1 MLAPAPYQVPVK
13 EGKAESGKTRGGL
26 HSEGKLDT
34 KSREIEVSLPEDKG
48 EGEASIP
55 SPYRKKR
62 AASEGWEELT
72 PKRGKMPS
80 SGGSGLEGDAVAQ
93 LRREDKPP
101 TKS

>member
-1 MLAPAPYQVPVK
+1 MLALVPYQAPVE
-13 EGKAESGKTRGGL
+13 EGKVESGKTWDDLCFG
-26 HSEGKLDT
+26 GKLD
-34 KSREIEVSLPEDKG
+34 SESGEIDISSPEDKG

-80 SGGSGLEGDAVAQ
+80 SGGSGLEGDAVEQ
-93 LRREDKPP
+93 LRREDKPS

>member
-1 MLAPAPYQVPVK
+1 MLAPAPYQAPVE
-13 EGKAESGKTRGGL
+13 EGKVESRKTQDDLRSG
-26 HSEGKLDT
+26 GKLDT
-34 KSREIEVSLPEDKG
+34 ASGEIDISSPEDKG

-55 SPYRKKR
+55 SPFRKKR

-80 SGGSGLEGDAVAQ
+80 SGGSGLEGDAVTQ
-93 LRREDKPP
+93 LRHEGKPL